1 MIFKEEIG
9 VTHEC
14 GVVSNGGKSTCY
26 IIDENKSKQT
36 RYNELSDNPS
46 LESSMDVN
54 YFFNVSGQL
63 VGITITVRV
72 RSLDDKF
79 EYVVEPSE
87 EFISCILDTNE
98 IHFINKSGKT
108 MFEMRKM
115 DISAIQR
122 YNAQYRLHSSM

>member
-1 MIFKEEIG
+1 MIFKEELG

-14 GVVSNGGKSTCY
+14 GVISIGNKSTCY
-26 IIDENKSKQT
+26 IIDENESKQT

-46 LESSMDVN
+46 LESSVDVN
-54 YFFNVSGQL
+54 YFSNVLRQL

-87 EFISCILDTNE
+87 EFISCILDNNE
-98 IHFINKSGKT
+98 IHVINKSGKT

-122 YNAQYRLHSSM
+122 YNAQYC